1 MNLRRLMAL
10 VGALGAWAPT
20 VWAQG
25 QSQQAPAGSRPRFD
39 TGINAARDVSIEQN
53 LDAQLP
59 LETTFRDEVGRSV
72 ALKEYFGKKPVWLV
86 LPFFKCTGTCP
97 MMVDGMISVMHEP
110 ALNYQLGRDFEIV
123 VISIN
128 PRETPQIAAA
138 KKQEYISKLGLAG
151 AEKAFHFLTG
161 EEKDIKAVADALGYK
176 YVYDARTDQYA
187 HASATF
193 VLTPKGKISR
203 YHFGVSYS
211 PKDVRLS
218 LTEAG
223 QGRIGS
229 VAEKI
234 LLFCYHYDP
243 QRNTYGLYAFR
254 LTQVLGGITVLA
266 LGSFMIF
273 NFRREARE
281 QELTRHS
288 GGGATGVAPDR
299 EA

>member
-1 MNLRRLMAL
+1 MNRRGILAL
-10 VGALGAWAPT
+10 VAALGVLAPSAL
-20 VWAQG
+20 AQG
-25 QSQQAPAGSRPRFD
+25 QSQQAQPGSSPRFD
-39 TGINAARDVSIEQN
+39 TGINAARDVAINQN
-53 LDAQLP
+53 LDASLP
-59 LETTFRDEVGRSV
+59 LEATFRDELGKTV
-72 ALKEYFGKKPVWLV
+72 ALKEYFGKKPVWMV

-110 ALNYQLGRDFEIV
+110 NLGYQIGRDFEIV

-128 PRETPQIAAA
+128 PRETPLIAAA
-138 KKQEYISKLGLAG
+138 KKQEYLSKLGLAG
-151 AEKAFHFLTG
+151 AEKSFHFLTG
-161 EEKDIKAVADALGYK
+161 EEKDIRAVADALGYK

-193 VLTPKGKISR
+193 VITPQGKISR

-223 QGRIGS
+223 QGRIGG

-254 LTQVLGGITVLA
+254 LTQILGTLTVLA
-266 LGSFMIF
+266 LGSFMIM
-273 NFRREARE
+273 NFRRDARE
-281 QELTRHS
+281 QQLTRTS
-288 GGGATGVAPDR
+288 GGDAKIKASDR

>member
-1 MNLRRLMAL
+1 MFRRGLLALVMAL
-10 VGALGAWAPT
+10 GVLAPSAF
-20 VWAQG
+20 AQG

-39 TGINAARDVSIEQN
+39 TGINAARDVAINQN
-53 LDAQLP
+53 LDAELP
-59 LETTFRDEVGRSV
+59 LEAQFHDELGRTV
-72 ALKEYFGKKPVWLV
+72 ALKEYFGKKPVWMV

-110 ALNYQLGRDFEIV
+110 SLGYQIGRDFEIV

-128 PRETPQIAAA
+128 PRETPEIAAA
-138 KKQEYISKLGLAG
+138 KKQEYLSKLGLAG
-151 AEKAFHFLTG
+151 AEKSFHFLTG
-161 EEKDIKAVADALGYK
+161 DEKDIRAVADALGYK

-193 VLTPKGKISR
+193 VATPKGKISR

-229 VAEKI
+229 LAEKV

-243 QRNTYGLYAFR
+243 QRNTYGLAAFR
-254 LTQVLGGITVLA
+254 LTQVLGVVTILA
-266 LGSFMIF
+266 LGSFMII

-281 QELTRHS
+281 QQLTRTS
-288 GGGATGVAPDR
+288 GGDVVNKTSDR

>member
-1 MNLRRLMAL
+1 MIRCGLLTL
-10 VGALGAWAPT
+10 VLALGVIVPS
-20 VWAQG
+20 VFAQG
-25 QSQQAPAGSRPRFD
+25 QSQQAQAGSRPRFD
-39 TGINAARDVSIEQN
+39 TGINAARDVSINQN
-53 LDAQLP
+53 LDASLP
-59 LETTFRDEVGRSV
+59 LAASFRDELGRTV
-72 ALKEYFGKKPVWLV
+72 TLGEYFGKKPVWMV

-110 ALNYQLGRDFEIV
+110 NLGYQIGRDFEIV

-128 PRETPQIAAA
+128 PRETSQIAAA
-138 KKQEYISKLGLAG
+138 KKQEYLSKLGLAG
-151 AEKAFHFLTG
+151 AEKSFHFLTG
-161 EEKDIKAVADALGYK
+161 DEKNIKSVADALGYT
-176 YVYDARTDQYA
+176 YVYDPATDQYA

-193 VLTPKGKISR
+193 VATPKGKISR

-218 LTEAG
+218 FTEAG

-243 QRNTYGLYAFR
+243 QRNTYGLAAFR
-254 LTQVLGGITVLA
+254 LTQVLGALTVLG
-266 LGSFMIF
+266 LGSFMII

-281 QELTRHS
+281 QQLTRIS
-288 GGGATGVAPDR
+288 GGDVTNKTSDR

>member
-1 MNLRRLMAL
+1 MLLRRLLALTVAFGAL
-10 VGALGAWAPT
+10 VPS
-20 VWAQG
+20 VFAQG
-25 QSQQAPAGSRPRFD
+25 QSQQAPMGARPRFD
-39 TGINAARDVSIEQN
+39 NGINAARDVAIDQN
-53 LDAQLP
+53 LDAALP
-59 LETTFRDEVGRSV
+59 LETLFRDESGKTV
-72 ALKEYFGKKPVWLV
+72 ALKSFFGKRPVWMV

-110 ALNYQLGRDFEIV
+110 GLGYQIGRDFEIV

-128 PRETPQIAAA
+128 PRETPEIATA
-138 KKQEYISKLGLAG
+138 KRQEYLSKLGLAG
-151 AEKAFHFLTG
+151 AEKSFHFLTG
-161 EEKDIKAVADALGYK
+161 EEPSIRAVAKALGYK
-176 YVYDARTDQYA
+176 YVYDAKTDQYA

-193 VLTPKGKISR
+193 VATPQGKISR

-211 PKDVRLS
+211 AKDVRLS

-243 QRNTYGLYAFR
+243 QRNTYGLYVFR
-254 LTQVLGGITVLA
+254 LVQVLGTLTVLV
-266 LGSFMIF
+266 LGSFMII
-273 NFRREARE
+273 NFRRDARE
-281 QELTRHS
+281 QHLTRVS
-288 GGGATGVAPDR
+288 GGDATTKASDR

>member
-1 MNLRRLMAL
+1 MLFCRLWAL
-10 VGALGAWAPT
+10 VIAVGALLPAAFG
-20 VWAQG
+20 QG
-25 QSQQAPAGSRPRFD
+25 QSQQAQAGSRPRFD
-39 TGINAARDVSIEQN
+39 TGMNAARDVAIDQN
-53 LDAQLP
+53 LDAALP
-59 LETTFRDEVGRSV
+59 LEATFRDELGRTV
-72 ALKEYFGKKPVWLV
+72 ALKEYFGKKPVWMV

-97 MMVDGMISVMHEP
+97 MMVDGMISAMHEP
-110 ALNYQLGRDFEIV
+110 GLGYQIGRDFEIV

-128 PRETPQIAAA
+128 PRETSQIASA

-151 AEKAFHFLTG
+151 AEKSFHFLTG
-161 EEKDIKAVADALGYK
+161 EEKSIRAVADTLGYK

-193 VLTPKGKISR
+193 VITPQGKVSR

-229 VAEKI
+229 IAEKI

-243 QRNTYGLYAFR
+243 QRNAYGLYVFR
-254 LTQVLGGITVLA
+254 IVQVLGTLTVLA
-266 LGSFMIF
+266 LGSFMII

-281 QELTRHS
+281 QHLTRTS
-288 GGGATGVAPDR
+288 GGDATTKASDR